1 MLLKE
6 VSTDTMVVVSEV
18 KFSDIGCYKGLRLQ
32 ELPLRVLYLCFFRI
46 GLLQLSWLFQCGII
60 KRIIAETLDYLTF
73 QISRCISNGLYRIL
87 KHLLFIYQM
96 FC

>member
-32 ELPLRVLYLCFFRI
+32 DLPLRFLYSCFFRI
-46 GLLQLSWLFQCGII
+46 GLLQLSWLFQCGNI
-60 KRIIAETLDYLTF
+60 KRIIAETLN
-73 QISRCISNGLYRIL
+73 I
-87 KHLLFIYQM
+87 
-96 FC
+96 